1 MEEKAVFVLA
11 FIETSGFL
19 APIIFIAFHTLR
31 QFLWIPVVVV
41 CMAGGLLFGSVFGI
55 LFSLIGLT
63 LSSFVAY
70 FLLKMFPAVHKKL
83 QQIKIKWF
91 GPYSNFT
98 HGQIAVMKLI
108 PFMHFQLLC
117 FCLLERNKSFPEY
130 AVGSFVT
137 NIPVVVFYTVFGR
150 YLQAFSPQMA
160 LLFLLALTILIIALR
175 EKVVVIKWKDFF
187 KATV

>member
-1 MEEKAVFVLA
+1 LEEKAAIVLS

-19 APIIFIAFHTLR
+19 APILFIAFHTLR

-41 CMAGGLLFGSVFGI
+41 CMAGGLLFGTVFGI

-63 LSSFVAY
+63 LSSYIVY
-70 FLLKMFPAVHKKL
+70 FLLRLFPPVYKKL
-83 QQIKIKWF
+83 QMLKIKWF

-98 HGQIAVMKLI
+98 TGQIAVLKLI
-108 PFMHFQLLC
+108 PFMHFQLIS
-117 FCLLERNKSFPEY
+117 FCLLERKKSFPEY
-130 AVGSFVT
+130 AVGSFLT

-160 LLFLLALTILIIALR
+160 ILLLIALTVLIIALR
-175 EKVVVIKWKDFF
+175 EKVSVIKWKDFF